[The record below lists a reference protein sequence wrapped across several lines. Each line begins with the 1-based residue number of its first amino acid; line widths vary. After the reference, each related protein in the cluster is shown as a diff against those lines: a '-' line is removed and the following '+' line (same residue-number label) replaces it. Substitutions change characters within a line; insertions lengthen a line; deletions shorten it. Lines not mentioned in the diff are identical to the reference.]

1 MIGKSLVTG
10 LFVLLALGAVYTDP
24 MSIGYQTGLLL
35 LLFAALAWFQWD
47 AISTGFRAAKDESNI
62 PIIRLGAKALGG
74 LASLMRGSS
83 PRRSSAGSG
92 NG

>member
-1 MIGKSLVTG
+1 MIGRSLVTA

-47 AISTGFRAAKDESNI
+47 IISEGFRSARNESNV
-62 PIIRLGAKALGG
+62 PIIRMGAKALSG
-74 LASLMRGSS
+74 LGSLMHGSS
-83 PRRSSAGSG
+83 PRRSSSNSSG
-92 NG
+92 G